1 MMDHTCEI
9 VVCNPDT
16 YSVSLVYLA
25 LLHPGCQHPPSLLL
39 AQEGW
44 NTVVDAHRV
53 SANSKVGTFAC
64 DRAGVV
70 GLGLQEHFPIP
81 RSFPHSHYSGNSAGN
96 YVEDPYDVGSVYNGY
111 GLLRIYCLELE
122 LHQGL

>member
-1 MMDHTCEI
+1 MGLVSLIFFVLFIAVFGEEAPCEI

-70 GLGLQEHFPIP
+70 GLGLQEHFPDP
-81 RSFPHSHYSGNSAGN
+81 SFFSPLS
-96 YVEDPYDVGSVYNGY
+96 
-111 GLLRIYCLELE
+111 LFW
-122 LHQGL
+122 